1 MVCVLSR
8 RRDPRLV
15 EAGSAPADFV
25 LVGSFLTVLFLGIV
39 QLTLVLHVRN
49 TLVDAASSGA
59 RYGAL
64 ADRGLLDASGR
75 AAELANAALGTPFGA
90 DVTATR
96 VVSADGISLLEVRLR
111 APLPLVGF
119 AGPPGLLE
127 VAGHA
132 PLP

>member
-1 MVCVLSR
+1 MLRPPSHRWDVR
-8 RRDPRLV
+8 PI

-25 LVGSFLTVLFLGIV
+25 LVGSFLTVLFLAIV

-64 ADRGLLDASGR
+64 ADRGLSDASGR
-75 AAELANAALGTPFGA
+75 AAELARAALGPAFGS
-90 DVTATR
+90 DVAAARATT
-96 VVSADGISLLEVRLR
+96 ADGSSLLEVRVR

-119 AGPPGLLE
+119 VGPPGVLE
-127 VAGHA
+127 VSGHA
-132 PLP
+132 PIP

>member
-1 MVCVLSR
+1 MERVPSGR
-8 RRDPRLV
+8 GETDPI
-15 EAGSAPADFV
+15 ESGSAPAEFV
-25 LVGSFLTVLFLGIV
+25 LVGSFLTVLFLAIV

-64 ADRGLLDASGR
+64 ADRGPMDGSGR
-75 AAELANAALGTPFGA
+75 AAELAAAALGPSFA
-90 DVTATR
+90 SDVTAAR
-96 VVSADGISLLEVRLR
+96 IVSPEGAPLLEVRVR

-119 AGPPGLLE
+119 AGPPRVLE

-132 PLP
+132 PLS